1 MKSVSNVPMVE
12 VGGSDPLLLARSPRF
27 PQRRLFR
34 WRIAPTLALIFT
46 ATVTMATVINGIL
59 VITSSLGV
67 ARESTAM
74 RLREAS
80 RALAAELDADDLA
93 TLLDPSQQG
102 DPIYLRSH
110 ARLTQALDHI
120 QGVRFIYTL
129 RKVPGKPKDA
139 FSRYAFVV
147 DGTPYGSKDFAT
159 IGEVMTT
166 TASTDALHRVWQ
178 TGRFEVDRSF
188 VTDQWGHWLSGYY
201 PLFRRDGS
209 FEAVLGIDISAQ
221 NVIDERQ
228 RILHTLSQGYVLSL
242 LVLLPAAGIFGR
254 RISGPLRRIN
264 ERLLAISRLELN
276 PAKPPPPLNCQW
288 VHEIHQISDA
298 LSMVESALVDFNRYV
313 PASLVRKLV
322 LNKSAIPLNGET
334 RDLAIMF
341 TDIIGFT
348 GLTEKLS
355 PETILL
361 ALNEYFTI
369 IHEAAEHTQ
378 GILDKYMGD
387 SALLFWGAPDAIEQP
402 ARAAVDAA
410 LICHQRL
417 EALNDRWNQ
426 QGSSLRFSTCL
437 GLDYGSVVVGNIGS
451 ASRLN
456 YTIVGDHV
464 NLCSRV
470 ETVNRRYGTHIL
482 ATCSLIKA
490 LGTAAEEYLI
500 IKVDDARLRGISK
513 PVELFEIRCRRS
525 DASPADLLF
534 VTSFEEAFKAAA
546 AGRLETAIIAI
557 EALPEPYR
565 SLRYVQMALHRL
577 HDPHGFAKDPEG
589 VAGFPS
595 RRDADP

>member
-1 MKSVSNVPMVE
+1 MTEDGRQGAQAITHTPH
-12 VGGSDPLLLARSPRF
+12 
-27 PQRRLFR
+27 RRLRWPFR

-46 ATVTMATVINGIL
+46 GTVTVATLINGI
-59 VITSSLGV
+59 VVTTSSLGV
-67 ARESTAM
+67 AQQATAM
-74 RLREAS
+74 RLREAT

-93 TLLDPSQQG
+93 TLRDPSKQS

-110 ARLTQALDHI
+110 AQLAQALDHI
-120 QGVRFIYTL
+120 EGVRFIYTL
-129 RKVPGKPKDA
+129 RKVSGKPKDA

-147 DGTPYGSKDFAT
+147 DGTPYGSKDFEK
-159 IGEVMTT
+159 IGAVMTT
-166 TASTDALHRVWQ
+166 SPSTDALHRIWQ

-188 VTDQWGHWLSGYY
+188 VTDQWGTWLSGYY

-221 NVIDERQ
+221 SVVDERE
-228 RILHTLSQGYVLSL
+228 RILHTLSQGYLLSL
-242 LVLLPAAGIFGR
+242 LVLLPAAAIFGR

-264 ERLLAISRLELN
+264 DRLLAISRLELN
-276 PAKPPPPLNCQW
+276 PAKPPPPLKCQW
-288 VHEIHQISDA
+288 VHEIHEISNS
-298 LSMVESALVDFNRYV
+298 LTRVESALVDFNRYV

-322 LNKSAIPLNGET
+322 VKESAIPLNGEV

-355 PETILL
+355 PEAILH

-369 IHEAAEHTQ
+369 IHESAEHTH

-387 SALLFWGAPDAIEQP
+387 AALLFWGAPDAIEQP
-402 ARAAVDAA
+402 ARAAVEAA
-410 LICHQRL
+410 LLCYQGI
-417 EALNDRWNQ
+417 EALNERWNQ
-426 QGSSLRFSTCL
+426 QGSSLRFSTCF

-451 ASRLN
+451 TTRVN
-456 YTIVGDHV
+456 YTIVGDRV
-464 NLCSRV
+464 NLCNRV

-482 ATCSLIKA
+482 ATRCLITA
-490 LGTAAEEYLI
+490 LGAAAEEYLI
-500 IKVDDARLRGISK
+500 IKIDDARLRGISE

-525 DASPADLLF
+525 DASPADLRF
-534 VTSFEEAFKAAA
+534 EASFAAA
-546 AGRLETAIIAI
+546 FEAAAKGRIAAAITSI

-577 HDPHGFAKDPEG
+577 HDPHMDPNHPEV
-589 VAGFPS
+589 VAGFSS
-595 RRDADP
+595 RRDANP